1 MSLRVWL
8 RSFVL
13 RVVDDNGWACFDGW
27 RWFVVVEQPVGAW
40 CVVRRVGATALLLSV
55 SAVVCVAFM
64 VWGLGRTLQSLFE

>member
-13 RVVDDNGWACFDGW
+13 RVVDDNGWACFD
-27 RWFVVVEQPVGAW
+27 VVVEQPVGAW